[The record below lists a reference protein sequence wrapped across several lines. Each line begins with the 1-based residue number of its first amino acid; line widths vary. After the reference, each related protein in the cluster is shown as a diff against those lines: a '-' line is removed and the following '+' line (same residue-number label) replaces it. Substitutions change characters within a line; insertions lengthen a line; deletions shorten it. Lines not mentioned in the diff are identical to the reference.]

1 MKIKFRDL
9 YDTLKETRQ
18 YLNDMDVDID
28 NVDSGVPNCILSAE
42 LDRLVS
48 SYMDLY
54 NADITIDLDIDD
66 IQREVELCMPCI
78 EL

>member
-28 NVDSGVPNCILSAE
+28 NVDAGVPNCILSAE

-54 NADITIDLDIDD
+54 NADITIDLNIRDL
-66 IQREVELCMPCI
+66 QREIELCMSCI